1 MNSAYRW
8 KIRATA
14 GILLTV
20 PFAAIFAWIY
30 LTVNPVNGIN
40 FTVAGPLLF
49 LLVFF
54 CPYCTPRAYSR
65 HYMELIY
72 RKSHERY

>member
-54 CPYCTPRAYSR
+54 CPYCTPRAY
-65 HYMELIY
+65 LPKIA
-72 RKSHERY
+72 

>member
-1 MNSAYRW
+1 M
-8 KIRATA
+8 
-14 GILLTV
+14 
-20 PFAAIFAWIY
+20 Y

-54 CPYCTPRAYSR
+54 ALIVL
-65 HYMELIY
+65 HELIY